1 VFVSNEGLCLSGVMI
16 YKLTIPRF
24 LKALENLD
32 ACLDKGAHFAEQK
45 KIDPEVLLQSRLAP
59 DQFPLLRQIQISCD
73 TAKLAAA
80 RLTGKTA
87 PSHPDTEK
95 TWADC
100 KTRIRDTVEYLRTFS
115 EQDFQGAESRE
126 ISNKY
131 WDGQQMRGDD
141 YVLHHV
147 LPNLYFHVTT
157 AYAILRHNG
166 VEIGKKDYLGAL
178 PFISSKV

>member
-1 VFVSNEGLCLSGVMI
+1 MFVSNEGLCLSGVMI

-45 KIDPEVLLQSRLAP
+45 KID
-59 DQFPLLRQIQISCD
+59 
-73 TAKLAAA
+73 
-80 RLTGKTA
+80 
-87 PSHPDTEK
+87 TEK
-95 TWADC
+95 TWAEC

-131 WDGQQMRGDD
+131 WEGQQMRGDD

-166 VEIGKKDYLGAL
+166 VDIGKKDYLGAL